1 MATTQDKREMLITTA
16 LRLFAAHGYRAVGI
30 DRILAESNVAKMTL
44 YKYFPSKEAL
54 ILAVL
59 EARDRAFIESLT
71 AYVTAQEP
79 GLARLAAVFEWHG
92 QWFASEDF
100 RGCLFIHAS
109 AEHDRDS
116 PEVMALAARHKQQ
129 IVRLLHDWVRPVVP
143 SSAAMMLAVQL
154 SMLIDG
160 AIVAAHT
167 SQLQDAAPQAW
178 QAAQVLVKNAALPE
192 MVTLLGQDRN
202 AGFSLE
208 HGG

>member
-1 MATTQDKREMLITTA
+1 MATTQDKRETLITTA

-30 DRILAESNVAKMTL
+30 DRILAESGVAKMTL

-59 EARDRAFIESLT
+59 EARDRTFIESLT
-71 AYVTAQEP
+71 ACVTEQEP

-100 RGCLFIHAS
+100 RGCLFIHAT

-116 PEVMALAARHKQQ
+116 PEVTALAARHKQQ
-129 IVRLLHDWVRPVVP
+129 IVQLLHEWLLPVVP
-143 SSAAMMLAVQL
+143 SSAALMLAVQL
-154 SMLIDG
+154 SMLVDG

-167 SQLQDAAPQAW
+167 LQLQDAAPQAW
-178 QAAQVLVKNAALPE
+178 QAAQVLIDAVRTEASRLNSPKSS
-192 MVTLLGQDRN
+192 T
-202 AGFSLE
+202 S
-208 HGG
+208 

>member
-116 PEVMALAARHKQQ
+116 PEVMALATRHKQQ

-178 QAAQVLVKNAALPE
+178 QAAQVLVKNAALPQ
-192 MVTLLGQDRN
+192 MAALLGQDRN

>member
-1 MATTQDKREMLITTA
+1 MAKNQDKRETLITTA

-30 DRILAESNVAKMTL
+30 DRILAESNIAKMTL

-54 ILAVL
+54 ILAAL
-59 EARDRAFIESLT
+59 EARDRIFIESLT
-71 AYVTAQEP
+71 AYVTERAP

-92 QWFASEDF
+92 QWFASDDF

-116 PEVMALAARHKQQ
+116 PEVSALAARHKQQ
-129 IVRLLHDWVRPVVP
+129 IVQLLHDWLLPVVP
-143 SSAAMMLAVQL
+143 PSAAMKLAVQL

-167 SQLQDAAPQAW
+167 LQLQDAAPQAR
-178 QAAQVLVKNAALPE
+178 QAAQVLVKNAALPQ
-192 MVTLLGQDRN
+192 MVALLGQDRN
-202 AGFSLE
+202 AGFTLE

>member
-1 MATTQDKREMLITTA
+1 MATTQDKREILITTA

-30 DRILAESNVAKMTL
+30 DRILAESSIAKMTL

-59 EARDRAFIESLT
+59 EARDRTFIESLT
-71 AYVTAQEP
+71 ACVTAREP

-92 QWFASEDF
+92 RWFASDDF

-116 PEVMALAARHKQQ
+116 PEVTALAARHKQK
-129 IVRLLHDWVRPVVP
+129 IVQLLHDWLLPVVP

-167 SQLQDAAPQAW
+167 LQLQDAAPRAW
-178 QAAQVLVKNAALPE
+178 QAAQVLIDAARAEASRPNNPRSS
-192 MVTLLGQDRN
+192 TG
-202 AGFSLE
+202 
-208 HGG
+208 